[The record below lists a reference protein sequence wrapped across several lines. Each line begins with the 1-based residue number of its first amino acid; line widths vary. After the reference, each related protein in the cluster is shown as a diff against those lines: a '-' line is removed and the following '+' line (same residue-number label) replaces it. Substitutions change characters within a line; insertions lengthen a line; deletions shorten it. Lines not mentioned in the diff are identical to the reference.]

1 MSTASLLRT
10 GRGALGTGLWLG
22 ALWLG
27 ACSAP
32 EPSTDGVKIG
42 VLLPYTGE
50 ASALSAN
57 LERASLL
64 AVEEI
69 NRAGGVGGVP
79 VRAIFGNTFS
89 DPERALAQT
98 RALLEQGA
106 VAIIGLGEDEV
117 EPRLFDFLTEAGVP
131 LVSPLP
137 SAVTPGVGTSELPW
151 IRMAP
156 TPRALGQNLAQRVGD
171 SGTERVGAVVA
182 SDAYHSQ
189 IAEAFGE
196 RVALYAS
203 VDLDVSV
210 DESNFDVHG
219 LSSQIDQLMDR
230 GMQGVM
236 LAMHP
241 RPAAR
246 LATEL
251 SALRGAKPL
260 PQWYLTPRL
269 KTELLLQNA
278 SPGALE
284 GALGIAPEVFA
295 ETRAE
300 FEAQFERSSG
310 DVPFDSTFYMYDATT
325 VTLIA
330 MDRAAVAGNT
340 LPDGITSAIVD
351 VASFGGLLIRWGDF
365 EQARAANAAG
375 REMYYVGLTGPVILA
390 PDGSRSRGTSS
401 LWAVEAGAI
410 VDVAAE

>member
-1 MSTASLLRT
+1 MSSASLPRRSNV
-10 GRGALGTGLWLG
+10 GGALALGAGLWL
-22 ALWLG
+22 A
-27 ACSAP
+27 ACSEP
-32 EPSTDGVKIG
+32 ETGAERATIG

-57 LERASLL
+57 LEKASLL
-64 AVEEI
+64 AIEEI

-79 VRAIFGNTFS
+79 ARAIFGNTFS

-106 VAIIGLGEDEV
+106 LAIIGPGEDEV
-117 EPRLFDFLTEAGVP
+117 EPRLFDVLTEAGVP
-131 LVSPLP
+131 LFSPLP
-137 SAVTPGVGTSELPW
+137 SALTPGVGTSALPW
-151 IRMAP
+151 FRMAP
-156 TPRALGQNLAQRVGD
+156 TPRALGQNLAQRVGE
-171 SGTERVGAVVA
+171 SGTERVGVVVA
-182 SDAYHSQ
+182 ADPYHSQ
-189 IAEAFGE
+189 LAEAFGE

-203 VDLDVSV
+203 VDLNSSV
-210 DESNFDVHG
+210 DESSFDVHG
-219 LSSQIDQLMDR
+219 LSAQIDALMDQ

-269 KTELLLQNA
+269 KTELLLSNA

-284 GALGIAPEVFA
+284 GALGIAPEVSA

-300 FEAQFERSSG
+300 FEAEFERSSG
-310 DVPFDSTFYMYDATT
+310 DVPFDSTFYMYDATS

-330 MDRAAVAGNT
+330 MDRAAAAGNT

-365 EQARAANAAG
+365 EQARAANASG
-375 REMYYVGLTGPVILA
+375 SDMYYVGLTGPVILA
-390 PDGSRSRGTSS
+390 ADGSRSRGTSS
-401 LWAVEAGAI
+401 LWAVEGGAI

>member
-1 MSTASLLRT
+1 VA
-10 GRGALGTGLWLG
+10 
-22 ALWLG
+22 
-27 ACSAP
+27 
-32 EPSTDGVKIG
+32 
-42 VLLPYTGE
+42 
-50 ASALSAN
+50 
-57 LERASLL
+57 
-64 AVEEI
+64 EI

-98 RALLEQGA
+98 RALLERGA
-106 VAIIGLGEDEV
+106 VAIIGPGEDEV
-117 EPRLFDFLTEAGVP
+117 EPRLFDVLTEAGVP
-131 LVSPLP
+131 LFSPLP

-151 IRMAP
+151 FRMAP

-189 IAEAFGE
+189 LAEAFGE

-203 VDLDVSV
+203 VDLNVSV
-210 DESNFDVHG
+210 DESSFDVHG
-219 LSSQIDQLMDR
+219 VSAQIDELMDQ

-330 MDRAAVAGNT
+330 MDRAAAAGNT

-351 VASFGGLLIRWGDF
+351 VASFGGLLIGWGDF

-375 REMYYVGLTGPVILA
+375 SEMYYVGLTGPVILA
-390 PDGSRSRGTSS
+390 PDGSRSRGTSA